1 VLTTGSSHPK
11 AAESDGAPGHALH
24 VAVVLGTRPEAIKMA
39 PVTRAMENSP
49 LFSPVLISTSQHRE
63 MLEQMLR
70 RLRLTVT
77 HDLAVMRERQQ
88 LSALTA
94 RLISGL
100 GEVIRE
106 ERPDLVMVQ
115 GDTSST
121 LYGTLAAFHEQIPV
135 AHVEAGLRSGVL
147 GAPSPEELNRRLVIP
162 MTQWHF
168 APTPR
173 AAAALTAESIPASR
187 VMVTGSTVIDN
198 LLWARRTGEGR
209 SAFRSDRRGV
219 LVTLHR
225 RENQGATMRAIAP
238 ALLRLAERR
247 DVEVL
252 VPVHKSPTGR
262 DALLPVLGNHPRITL
277 TEPLDYFD
285 FISTLAACE
294 LVLTDSGEVQQEAP
308 SFNKPILVL
317 RNTTERPEVVQTGA
331 AQLVGTD
338 PRSVHTGVT
347 SLLNDAELYGRM
359 ADVPSPFGDGRA
371 SYRILGRLARDFGRT
386 PAPASALEVTAA

>member
-1 VLTTGSSHPK
+1 M
-11 AAESDGAPGHALH
+11 AI
-24 VAVVLGTRPEAIKMA
+24 VLGTKPEAIKMA
-39 PVTRAMENSP
+39 PVLRAMENSP
-49 LFSPVLISTSQHRE
+49 LFSPVLISTGQHRE

-77 HDLAVMRERQQ
+77 HDLAVTRERQQ
-88 LSALTA
+88 LSALTT
-94 RLISGL
+94 RLTSGL

-121 LYGTLAAFHEQIPV
+121 LCGTLAAFREQIPV
-135 AHVEAGLRSGVL
+135 AHVEAGLRSRVL
-147 GAPSPEELNRRLVIP
+147 GDPFSEELNRRLVTP

-173 AAAALTAESIPASR
+173 AAAALTAESVPASR

-198 LLWARRTGEGR
+198 LLWARHLGEGR

-219 LVTLHR
+219 LATLHR
-225 RENQGATMRAIAP
+225 RENQGTTMRAIAA
-238 ALLRLAERR
+238 ALMRLAERR
-247 DVEVL
+247 DIEVL
-252 VPVHKSPTGR
+252 VPVHQSPTVR

-294 LVLTDSGEVQQEAP
+294 LVLTDSGGVQEAAP
-308 SFNKPILVL
+308 SFDKPILVL
-317 RNTTERPEVVQTGA
+317 RNTTERPEVVRAGA

-338 PRSVHTGVT
+338 PSSIHTMVT
-347 SLLNDAELYGRM
+347 SLLNDPELYGRM
-359 ADVPSPFGDGRA
+359 ADAPSPFGDGHA
-371 SYRILGRLARDFGRT
+371 SDRILGRLARDFSRT
-386 PAPASALEVTAA
+386 PAPASALEATAVRASALPGGPPGR